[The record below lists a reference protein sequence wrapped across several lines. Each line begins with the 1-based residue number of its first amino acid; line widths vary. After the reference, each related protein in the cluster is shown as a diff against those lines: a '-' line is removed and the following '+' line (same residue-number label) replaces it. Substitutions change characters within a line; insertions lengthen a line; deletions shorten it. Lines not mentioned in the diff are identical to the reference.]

1 MNRPSISV
9 IIPVFNHAAALKACL
24 RSLEEQTLQ
33 DFEII
38 IVDDGSDT
46 PVMNAAIRF
55 EKNRGAPAARNAGF
69 AEAKGEYVIFLDADA
84 ELVPIALEKLKKA
97 LDVNPDVAFAYS
109 AFKFGF
115 KKFSSFPFDPELLK
129 RTSYIHTSALIRRD
143 AFPGFDE
150 SLKRFQDWD
159 LFLAMAEQGK
169 RGVLVKDVLFSLK
182 AKGTM
187 SQWLPSLTHFVPWQ
201 IFGWMPKPVAK
212 YQAAEK
218 VIRDKHHLQ
227 SASPVLTPKVLIGLV
242 VLLELLSIPAAFNSA
257 LNSVFAVMV
266 GLFVLLVSFVS
277 PVGGFSFLVME
288 LLIGSKGRLLVFG
301 ADAANDGGV
310 ALRIILFV
318 AFFAGWIGSLIRE
331 KRVPNV
337 KSWMKG
343 RGAWLALALVL
354 IMAFVRGVYGRGVL
368 QYAPTVYADANAW
381 IFLLLLIPALDLAE
395 QKGGE
400 LWSWLGR
407 VGRIGIGWI
416 TLKTLAL
423 FYFFSH
429 DFGAWTQPVYLWIRK
444 TGIGEITIITK
455 TASAYRVFFQSQ
467 IYQVLA
473 AVGMM
478 SGAAHQS
485 EKRVSSD
492 AFKVLALL
500 LAVVVI
506 SFSRSFWIGLIAG
519 CFLIAL
525 DVLRRKTWAVIPRLV
540 LSGTGALLIV
550 FALFSLPMP
559 ASYGNFLNLFFAR
572 AEVGESAAQSR
583 WELLP
588 AMNQKIMESPLIGHG
603 FGATVTYQSKDPR
616 IVAKTGGTYTTYA
629 FEWGWNDFVLK
640 FGLIGTLIYFWLLFS
655 ILKRLGSEERPWQI
669 AIIVLAVVH
678 VFTPYLNHP
687 LGFLVLILAEART
700 SNKKELPK

>member
-9 IIPVFNHAAALKACL
+9 IIPVFNHAEALKACL
-24 RSLEEQTLQ
+24 RSLEKQTLQ

-46 PVMNAAIRF
+46 PVMNTAITF

-84 ELVPIALEKLKKA
+84 ELVSHAFEKLKKA
-97 LDVNPDVAFAYS
+97 LETHPEADFAYS

-115 KKFSSFPFDPELLK
+115 KKFGSFPFDPELLK

-150 SLKRFQDWD
+150 ALKKFQDWD
-159 LFLAMAEQGK
+159 LFLTMAEQGK
-169 RGVLVKDVLFSLK
+169 RGFLVKDVLFSLK

-187 SQWLPSLTHFVPWQ
+187 SQWLPSLTHFVPWP
-201 IFGWMPKPVAK
+201 IFGWMPKSVAK

-218 VIRDKHHLQ
+218 IIRDKHHLP
-227 SASPVLTPKVLIGLV
+227 SASPVLTPKVLLGLV
-242 VLLELLSIPAAFNSA
+242 VLLELLSIPAASNSA

-337 KSWMKG
+337 KGWMKG

-354 IMAFVRGVYGRGVL
+354 IGAFVQGVVRKQPFL
-368 QYAPTVYADANAW
+368 LADANAW
-381 IFLLLLIPALDLAE
+381 IFLLLLIPALDLTE

-407 VGRIGIGWI
+407 VGRIGIGWMA
-416 TLKTLAL
+416 LKTLAL

-429 DFGAWTQPVYLWIRK
+429 DFGAWTQPVYLWVRK

-473 AVGMM
+473 AVGLM
-478 SGAAHQS
+478 SGAVQRPG
-485 EKRVSSD
+485 KNTSSD
-492 AFKVLALL
+492 ALKVLALL
-500 LAVVVI
+500 LAVIVI
-506 SFSRSFWIGLIAG
+506 SFSRSFWIGLMAG
-519 CFLIAL
+519 CSLIAI
-525 DVLRRKTWAVIPRLV
+525 DVLRRKTWSIIPRFA
-540 LSGTGALLIV
+540 LSGVGAVFVV
-550 FALFSLPMP
+550 FALFSFPLPD
-559 ASYGNFLNLFFAR
+559 SYGNFLNLFFAR

-583 WELLP
+583 WDLLP

-640 FGLIGTLIYFWLLFS
+640 FGLIGTLIYLWLLFS
-655 ILKRLGSEERPWQI
+655 ILKRLGPEERPWQI
-669 AIIVLAVVH
+669 AIFVLAVVH

-687 LGFLVLILAEART
+687 LGFLVLILAEARVG
-700 SNKKELPK
+700 NKKELPR